1 MTDEAKST
9 VLLAIRALYGQ
20 DTAQQTAASSWLNS
34 FSTSAE
40 AWPVALALLDEQSLE
55 ASFFAANM
63 LLSKARRD
71 WHRLTPEQH
80 SQLILLVRY
89 KQIATALKPIM
100 CSLKTIIHDFSF
112 SN

>member
-1 MTDEAKST
+1 M
-9 VLLAIRALYGQ
+9 LLAIRALYGQ
-20 DTAQQTAASSWLNS
+20 DTAQQTAASLWLNS

-71 WHRLTPEQH
+71 WHRLNPEQH
-80 SQLILLVRY
+80 SQLIVLVRY
-89 KQIATALKPIM
+89 YNAATASKLIM
-100 CSLKTIIHDFSF
+100 CFLKMTVHESPFPG
-112 SN
+112 

>member
-1 MTDEAKST
+1 MTEETRNT

-20 DTAQQTAASSWLNS
+20 ETAQQTAASSWLNS
-34 FSTSAE
+34 FSTSVE

-71 WHRLTPEQH
+71 WHRLTPDQH
-80 SQLILLVRY
+80 SQLVAVVRY
-89 KQIATALKPIM
+89 NRASAELQPIM
-100 CSLKTIIHDFSF
+100 YSLKKSILF
-112 SN
+112 

>member
-1 MTDEAKST
+1 M
-9 VLLAIRALYGQ
+9 LLAIRALYGQ
-20 DTAQQTAASSWLNS
+20 DAAQQTVASTWLNS
-34 FSTSAE
+34 FSISAE

-80 SQLILLVRY
+80 SQLIILVRY
-89 KQIATALKPIM
+89 KQSATALKAIV
-100 CSLKTIIHDFSF
+100 CCLETIIHDFCF
-112 SN
+112 SS